1 MWLMEKIKIVITIAI
16 VASAFVFCGC
26 KSTSTA
32 ELPANVLATV
42 TLDPASGSQAHGTVT
57 FIRQG
62 DGILVK
68 AEITG
73 LTPGQHG
80 IHIHDKGDCSAPDA
94 MSAGGHFNPTGMPH
108 GGPMTE
114 MHHAGDFGNLVADE
128 NGVVHFEQVF
138 HGLSFEGT
146 NSIIGRAIIVHAKAD
161 DLTSQP
167 SGNSGARVACGVIE
181 AK

>member
-1 MWLMEKIKIVITIAI
+1 MDKIKIIFSTAM
-16 VASAFVFCGC
+16 VASAVVFSGC
-26 KSTSTA
+26 KSGSHA
-32 ELPANVLATV
+32 MATQKV
-42 TLDPASGSQAHGTVT
+42 IASVELDPASGSNVHGTVN
-57 FIRQG
+57 FIQQS
-62 DGILVK
+62 DGVLVT
-68 AEITG
+68 AQITG

-94 MSAGGHFNPTGMPH
+94 MSAGGHFNPTGMQH
-108 GGPMTE
+108 GGPMAE

-128 NGVVHFEQVF
+128 NGVAHFEQVF

-146 NSIIGRAIIVHAKAD
+146 NSVIGRAIIVHAKAD
-161 DLTSQP
+161 DLTTQP